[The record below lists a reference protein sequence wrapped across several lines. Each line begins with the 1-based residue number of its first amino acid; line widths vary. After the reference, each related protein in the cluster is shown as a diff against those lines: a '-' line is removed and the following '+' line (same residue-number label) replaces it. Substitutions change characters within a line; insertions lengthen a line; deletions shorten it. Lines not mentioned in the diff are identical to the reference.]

1 MKIPF
6 QPLDC
11 SDSSTF
17 LCISDTLQR
26 CRKVAQTLSCQT
38 KSSGC
43 VVCLC
48 QGRWYLSFPSEV
60 SATVVLLNTS
70 TEIFQVGSLCT
81 SDATFET
88 DFRAVSP
95 FLHFPTGQ
103 GKRAFSA
110 TGNLLSLSRR
120 RAAFLQ
126 TSSFFFLNNEH
137 GFVLACQGAYQSKDF
152 TFSCTSLSVQD
163 CPRTVCCY

>member
-1 MKIPF
+1 MQEGGLDSALSNQKQWLCF
-6 QPLDC
+6 VPL
-11 SDSSTF
+11 
-17 LCISDTLQR
+17 
-26 CRKVAQTLSCQT
+26 
-38 KSSGC
+38 SGQ
-43 VVCLC
+43 VVP
-48 QGRWYLSFPSEV
+48 FPSEV

-120 RAAFLQ
+120 RSAFLQ

-152 TFSCTSLSVQD
+152 TFSSASLSVQD